1 MQRSAL
7 NGSLHTLHVVL
18 AGTWLGGVV
27 FTTLVVSPALEAMK
41 WPEPERVLVRSKL
54 GERYAKVGGANLLLL
69 LLFALLDGLAA
80 GFGSPFYWEYTLLA
94 VLFGLV
100 AAHGAYFGRRLANLA
115 EAEKGAG
122 TPEAAAALAQRRRA
136 LGRVSARVSLID
148 LLVSAA
154 VVVLAVN
161 V

>member
-1 MQRSAL
+1 MQKSAL
-7 NGSLHTLHVVL
+7 NSSLHTLHVVL

-27 FTTLVVSPALEAMK
+27 FTTLVVSPVLEAMK
-41 WPEPERVLVRSKL
+41 WPEPERVSVRSKI

-80 GFGSPFYWEYTLLA
+80 GFGSPFYWEYALLA

-115 EAEKGAG
+115 EAEKGAA

-136 LGRVSARVSLID
+136 LGRVSAGVSLID